1 MQLMTNRRFR
11 VPAFI
16 ALAATI
22 AMGQL
27 AVPRGAYAQAATAQ
41 APINTYN
48 ATHHPVVGRN
58 GMVATQ
64 NFLATRIGVDILR
77 QGGNAVDAGVA
88 VGLALAVTLPRAG
101 NVGGGGFI
109 LVHLAE
115 ENRTVVVDFRETA
128 PAAAHSDMFFGED
141 GEVDNEE
148 YRFSHKSSAIPAS
161 VAGFDHL
168 LREYGTMS
176 WREAAQPAIELARDG
191 MVVWED
197 LAVNLARS
205 KPRLSANPASRAKFY
220 KPDGS
225 NYEVGDLYRQPDLAW
240 TLEQIAEGGADA
252 FYKGEIARRIAA
264 DMAKHNGL
272 ITLDDLANYRVTER
286 EPVRGT
292 FRGYDI
298 AAMSAPSS
306 GGMHIVQMLNI
317 FENFP
322 LKEMGYGSADAMH
335 VMAESMKLAYAD
347 RSKYLGDPDYLDL
360 PVAALTSKDYAAEL
374 AKGISLSRARP
385 SSDVGPGN
393 LAPYESPET
402 THYSV
407 LDSEGNALVNTYT
420 LMFSYGSGVVIDG
433 TGILMNNNLGNF
445 TLRPDI
451 PDAFGLMGSA
461 DNQIAAG
468 TPAGKFD
475 DADHRAARGTAVPAD
490 REPGRKPHHHDQPAA
505 SGERARARHEHRR
518 RHGAAP
524 DAPPVV
530 SGPAGG
536 GERLQPR
543 CNPRAQGP
551 RSRRA
556 VQRRDG
562 EPADG
567 DVLRRTLLRL
577 RRPAPA
583 GGHGAGVLRGSAPDR
598 KRVARA
604 NPTQGNLT
612 G

>member
-11 VPAFI
+11 VPAFL

-22 AMGQL
+22 AMGGL
-27 AVPRGAYAQAATAQ
+27 ALPRGMEAQAATAQ

-115 ENRTVVVDFRETA
+115 ENRTVAVDFRETA
-128 PAAAHSDMFFGED
+128 PAAAYADMFFGED

-176 WREAAQPAIELARDG
+176 WREVAQPAIELARDG

-240 TLEQIAEGGADA
+240 TLEQIAEDGADA
-252 FYKGEIARRIAA
+252 FYKGEIARRIAS

-272 ITLDDLANYRVTER
+272 ITMEDLANYRVTER

-360 PVAALTSKDYAAEL
+360 PVGALTSKDYAAEL
-374 AKGISLSRARP
+374 SRGISLSRARP

-468 TPAGKFD
+468 RRPVSSMTPIIVLRDGQPFLLTGSPGGSRIITTNLQLLVNVLEHGMNIA
-475 DADHRAARGTAVPAD
+475 DATARPRMHHQWYPDRLEVESGFSPDVIRALRARG
-490 REPGRKPHHHDQPAA
+490 HDVQF
-505 SGERARARHEHRR
+505 S
-518 RHGAAP
+518 
-524 DAPPVV
+524 
-530 SGPAGG
+530 AGMG
-536 GERLQPR
+536 SLQTVMF
-543 CNPRAQGP
+543 
-551 RSRRA
+551 S
-556 VQRRDG
+556 DG
-562 EPADG
+562 LFYGYG
-567 DVLRRTLLRL
+567 DP
-577 RRPAPA
+577 RRP
-583 GGHGAGVLRGSAPDR
+583 GSMAL
-598 KRVARA
+598 
-604 NPTQGNLT
+604 GY
-612 G
+612 

>member
-1 MQLMTNRRFR
+1 MQLTTNRHFR
-11 VPAFI
+11 IPAFTV
-16 ALAATI
+16 LAAI
-22 AMGQL
+22 LAMGGL
-27 AVPRGAYAQAATAQ
+27 ALPRGMEAQAATAQ

-64 NFLATRIGVDILR
+64 NFLATQIGVDILR

-115 ENRTVVVDFRETA
+115 ENRTVVIDFRETA
-128 PAAAHSDMFFGED
+128 PAAAYSDMFFGED

-168 LREYGTMS
+168 L
-176 WREAAQPAIELARDG
+176 AQLRHHELARG
-191 MVVWED
+191 RPTRHRTG
-197 LAVNLARS
+197 ARRHGRVGGPGGE
-205 KPRLSANPASRAKFY
+205 PRPQQAPAQRQSRPRGPSSTSPTA
-220 KPDGS
+220 PTTRS
-225 NYEVGDLYRQPDLAW
+225 GDLYRQPDLAW

-252 FYKGEIARRIAA
+252 FYEGEIARRIAA

-272 ITLDDLANYRVTER
+272 ITMEDLANYRVTER

-322 LKEMGYGSADAMH
+322 LQEMGYGSADAMH

-374 AKGISLSRARP
+374 ARGISLSSARP

-468 TPAGKFD
+468 RRPVSSMTPIIVLRDGRPFLLTGSPGGSRIITTNLQLLVNVLEHGMNIA
-475 DADHRAARGTAVPAD
+475 DATARPRMHHQWYPDRLEVESGFSPDVIRLLRARG
-490 REPGRKPHHHDQPAA
+490 HDVQF
-505 SGERARARHEHRR
+505 S
-518 RHGAAP
+518 
-524 DAPPVV
+524 
-530 SGPAGG
+530 AGMG
-536 GERLQPR
+536 SLQTVMF
-543 CNPRAQGP
+543 
-551 RSRRA
+551 S
-556 VQRRDG
+556 DG
-562 EPADG
+562 LFYGYG
-567 DVLRRTLLRL
+567 DP
-577 RRPAPA
+577 RRP
-583 GGHGAGVLRGSAPDR
+583 GAMALGY
-598 KRVARA
+598 
-604 NPTQGNLT
+604 
-612 G
+612 

>member
-1 MQLMTNRRFR
+1 MQLTMNRRLR
-11 VPAFI
+11 VPVFTV
-16 ALAATI
+16 LAAI
-22 AMGQL
+22 VALGGL
-27 AVPRGAYAQAATAQ
+27 ALPRGMLAQAATAQ

-58 GMVATQ
+58 GMVSTQ
-64 NFLATRIGVDILR
+64 NFLATQIGVDILR

-101 NVGGGGFI
+101 NVGGGGFF
-109 LVHLAE
+109 LLHLAD
-115 ENRTVVVDFRETA
+115 ENRTVAVDFRETA
-128 PAAAHSDMFFGED
+128 PAAAYSDMFFGED

-148 YRFSHKSSAIPAS
+148 YRFTHKSSAIPAS

-168 LREYGTMS
+168 LRNYGTMS
-176 WREAAQPAIELARDG
+176 WREVAQPAIELARDG

-240 TLEQIAEGGADA
+240 TLEQVAEGGGDA
-252 FYKGEIARRIAA
+252 FYKGEIGRRIAA

-272 ITLDDLANYRVTER
+272 ITMEDLANYRVTER

-322 LKEMGYGSADAMH
+322 LKEMGYGSTDAMH

-374 AKGISLSRARP
+374 ARGISLSRARP
-385 SSDVGPGN
+385 SSDIGPGN

-402 THYSV
+402 THYSI

-468 TPAGKFD
+468 RRPVSSMTPIIVLRDGRPFLLTGSPGGSRIITTNLQLLVNVLEHGMNIA
-475 DADHRAARGTAVPAD
+475 DATARPRMHHQWYPDRLQVESGVSPDAIRMLRARGHDVQFSAGMGSLQTVMFSDGIFYGYAD
-490 REPGRKPHHHDQPAA
+490 P
-505 SGERARARHEHRR
+505 
-518 RHGAAP
+518 
-524 DAPPVV
+524 
-530 SGPAGG
+530 
-536 GERLQPR
+536 
-543 CNPRAQGP
+543 
-551 RSRRA
+551 
-556 VQRRDG
+556 
-562 EPADG
+562 
-567 DVLRRTLLRL
+567 
-577 RRPAPA
+577 RRP
-583 GGHGAGVLRGSAPDR
+583 GAMALGY
-598 KRVARA
+598 
-604 NPTQGNLT
+604 
-612 G
+612 

>member
-1 MQLMTNRRFR
+1 MHLTIRRPFA
-11 VPAFI
+11 VFAFI
-16 ALAATI
+16 SLAATI
-22 AMGQL
+22 AL
-27 AVPRGAYAQAATAQ
+27 ADLALPRAALAQAPAAQ

-48 ATHHPVVGRN
+48 AIHHPVVGRN
-58 GMVATQ
+58 GMVASQ
-64 NFLATRIGVDILR
+64 NFLATEIGVDILR
-77 QGGNAVDAGVA
+77 RGGNAIDAGVA

-109 LVHLAE
+109 LLHLAE

-128 PAAAHSDMFFGED
+128 PAAAHADMFFGED
-141 GEVDNEE
+141 GEVDNDE

-168 LREYGTMS
+168 LRNYGTMS
-176 WREAAQPAIELARDG
+176 WREVAQPAIDLARDG

-205 KPRLSANPASRAKFY
+205 KPRLSANPASRTKFY

-252 FYKGEIARRIAA
+252 FYRGEIARRIAG

-272 ITLDDLANYRVTER
+272 ITMDDLANYRVVER

-335 VMAESMKLAYAD
+335 IMAESMKLAYAD
-347 RSKYLGDPDYLDL
+347 RSKYLGDPDHLDL
-360 PVAALTSKDYAAEL
+360 PVAALTSKEYAAEL
-374 AKGISLSRARP
+374 ARGISLSSARP
-385 SSDVGPGN
+385 SSDIGPGN

-402 THYSV
+402 THYSI

-420 LMFSYGSGVVIDG
+420 LMFSYGSGVVIEG

-468 TPAGKFD
+468 RRPVSSMTPIIVLRDGRPFLLTGSPGGSRIITTNLQLLVNVLEHGMNIA
-475 DADHRAARGTAVPAD
+475 DATARPRMHHQWYPERLEVESGFSPDVIRALRARG
-490 REPGRKPHHHDQPAA
+490 HDVQF
-505 SGERARARHEHRR
+505 S
-518 RHGAAP
+518 
-524 DAPPVV
+524 
-530 SGPAGG
+530 AGMG
-536 GERLQPR
+536 SLQTVMF
-543 CNPRAQGP
+543 
-551 RSRRA
+551 S
-556 VQRRDG
+556 DG
-562 EPADG
+562 LFYGYG
-567 DVLRRTLLRL
+567 DP
-577 RRPAPA
+577 RRP
-583 GGHGAGVLRGSAPDR
+583 GAMALGY
-598 KRVARA
+598 
-604 NPTQGNLT
+604 
-612 G
+612 

>member
-1 MQLMTNRRFR
+1 MQLTTNRRLR
-11 VPAFI
+11 VPVFTV
-16 ALAATI
+16 LAAI
-22 AMGQL
+22 VAIGGL
-27 AVPRGAYAQAATAQ
+27 ALPRGMHAQAATAQ

-58 GMVATQ
+58 GMVSTQ
-64 NFLATRIGVDILR
+64 NFLATQIGVDILR

-88 VGLALAVTLPRAG
+88 VGLALAVALPRAG

-109 LVHLAE
+109 LLHLAE
-115 ENRTVVVDFRETA
+115 ENRTVAVDFRETA
-128 PAAAHSDMFFGED
+128 PAAAYSDMFFGED

-148 YRFSHKSSAIPAS
+148 YRFTHKSSAIPAS
-161 VAGFDHL
+161 VAGFDHI

-176 WREAAQPAIELARDG
+176 WREVAQPAIELARDG

-225 NYEVGDLYRQPDLAW
+225 NYEVGDQYRQPDLAW

-272 ITLDDLANYRVTER
+272 ITTEDLANYRVTER

-322 LKEMGYGSADAMH
+322 LKEMGYGSTDAMH

-360 PVAALTSKDYAAEL
+360 PVAALTSKAYAGEL
-374 AKGISLSRARP
+374 AKTISLSRARP
-385 SSDVGPGN
+385 SSDIGPGN

-402 THYSV
+402 THYSI

-468 TPAGKFD
+468 RRPVSSMTPIIVLRDGRPFLLTGSPGGSRIITTNLQLLVNVLEHGMNIA
-475 DADHRAARGTAVPAD
+475 DATARPRMHHQWYPDRLQVESGVSPDAIRMLRARGHDVRFSAGMGSLQTVMFSDGIFYGYAD
-490 REPGRKPHHHDQPAA
+490 P
-505 SGERARARHEHRR
+505 
-518 RHGAAP
+518 
-524 DAPPVV
+524 
-530 SGPAGG
+530 
-536 GERLQPR
+536 
-543 CNPRAQGP
+543 
-551 RSRRA
+551 
-556 VQRRDG
+556 
-562 EPADG
+562 
-567 DVLRRTLLRL
+567 
-577 RRPAPA
+577 RRP
-583 GGHGAGVLRGSAPDR
+583 GAMALGY
-598 KRVARA
+598 
-604 NPTQGNLT
+604 
-612 G
+612 

>member
-1 MQLMTNRRFR
+1 MQLTTHRRLK
-11 VPAFI
+11 VPVFTV
-16 ALAATI
+16 LAAIVAIGGLT
-22 AMGQL
+22 L
-27 AVPRGAYAQAATAQ
+27 PRGMLAQAATAQ

-58 GMVATQ
+58 GMVSSQ
-64 NFLATRIGVDILR
+64 NFLATQIGVDILR

-101 NVGGGGFI
+101 NVGGGGFF
-109 LVHLAE
+109 LLHLAE
-115 ENRTVVVDFRETA
+115 ENRTVAVDFRETA
-128 PAAAHSDMFFGED
+128 PAAAYSDMFFGED

-148 YRFSHKSSAIPAS
+148 YRFTHKSSAIPAS

-168 LREYGTMS
+168 LRNYGTMS
-176 WREAAQPAIELARDG
+176 WREVAQPAIELARDG

-220 KPDGS
+220 RPDGS

-240 TLEQIAEGGADA
+240 TLEQVAEGGGDA

-272 ITLDDLANYRVTER
+272 ITMEDLANYRVTER

-360 PVAALTSKDYAAEL
+360 PVAALTSKAYAAEL
-374 AKGISLSRARP
+374 AKSISLSRARP
-385 SSDVGPGN
+385 SSEVGPGN

-468 TPAGKFD
+468 RRPVSSMTPIIVLRDGRPVLLTGSPGGSRIITTNLQLLVNVLEHGMNIA
-475 DADHRAARGTAVPAD
+475 DATARPRMHHQWYPDRLEVESGVSPDAIRMLRARGHDVQFSAGMGSLQTVMFSDGIFYGYAD
-490 REPGRKPHHHDQPAA
+490 P
-505 SGERARARHEHRR
+505 
-518 RHGAAP
+518 
-524 DAPPVV
+524 
-530 SGPAGG
+530 
-536 GERLQPR
+536 
-543 CNPRAQGP
+543 
-551 RSRRA
+551 
-556 VQRRDG
+556 
-562 EPADG
+562 
-567 DVLRRTLLRL
+567 
-577 RRPAPA
+577 RRP
-583 GGHGAGVLRGSAPDR
+583 GAMALGY
-598 KRVARA
+598 
-604 NPTQGNLT
+604 
-612 G
+612 

>member
-1 MQLMTNRRFR
+1 MSRRIAR
-11 VPAFI
+11 IVVPAV
-16 ALAATI
+16 LAAT
-22 AMGQL
+22 L
-27 AVPRGAYAQAATAQ
+27 ALGVLALPPGALAQAAPAQ

-48 ATHHPVVGRN
+48 AIHHPVVGRN
-58 GMVATQ
+58 GMVASQ

-77 QGGNAVDAGVA
+77 QGGNAIDAGVA

-109 LVHLAE
+109 LLHLAE
-115 ENRTVVVDFRETA
+115 ENRTVAVDFRETA
-128 PAAAHSDMFFGED
+128 PAAAHSDMFFGGD
-141 GEVDNEE
+141 GEVDDDE

-168 LREYGTMS
+168 LRNYGTMS
-176 WREAAQPAIELARDG
+176 WREVAEPAIELAREG

-205 KPRLSANPASRAKFY
+205 KARLTANPASRAKFY

-225 NYEVGDLYRQPDLAW
+225 NYEVGDVYRQPDLAW

-252 FYKGEIARRIAA
+252 FYGGEIARRIAD

-272 ITLDDLANYRVTER
+272 ITMEDLANYRVIER

-292 FRGYDI
+292 FRGYGI

-335 VMAESMKLAYAD
+335 VMAESMRLAYAD
-347 RSKYLGDPDYLDL
+347 RSKYLGDPDHLDL

-374 AKGISLSRARP
+374 AKTISLSRARP
-385 SSDVGPGN
+385 SAEVGPGN

-468 TPAGKFD
+468 RRPVSSMTPIIVLREGRPFLLTGSPGGSRIITTNLQLLVNVLEHGMNIA
-475 DADHRAARGTAVPAD
+475 DATARPRMHHQWYPDRLEVESGFSPDVIRALRARG
-490 REPGRKPHHHDQPAA
+490 HDVQF
-505 SGERARARHEHRR
+505 S
-518 RHGAAP
+518 
-524 DAPPVV
+524 
-530 SGPAGG
+530 AGMG
-536 GERLQPR
+536 SLQT
-543 CNPRAQGP
+543 
-551 RSRRA
+551 
-556 VQRRDG
+556 VMF
-562 EPADG
+562 ADG
-567 DVLRRTLLRL
+567 LFYGYGDP
-577 RRPAPA
+577 RRP
-583 GGHGAGVLRGSAPDR
+583 GAMALGY
-598 KRVARA
+598 
-604 NPTQGNLT
+604 
-612 G
+612 

>member
-1 MQLMTNRRFR
+1 MHSMTRRPLARGFAAL
-11 VPAFI
+11 AFAVLAAAAVLPGI
-16 ALAATI
+16 ALPGAA
-22 AMGQL
+22 L
-27 AVPRGAYAQAATAQ
+27 AQAPTAQ

-48 ATHHPVVGRN
+48 AIHHPVVGRN
-58 GMVATQ
+58 GMVASQ
-64 NFLATRIGVDILR
+64 NFLATQIGVDILR
-77 QGGNAVDAGVA
+77 RGGNAIDAGVA

-115 ENRTVVVDFRETA
+115 ENRTVAIDFRETA
-128 PAAAHSDMFFGED
+128 PAAAHSDMFFGPD

-168 LREYGTMS
+168 LRNYGTMS
-176 WREAAQPAIELARDG
+176 WREVAQPAIDLARDG

-220 KPDGS
+220 KADGS
-225 NYEVGDLYRQPDLAW
+225 NYEVGDVYRQPDLAW
-240 TLEQIAEGGADA
+240 TLEQVAEGGADA
-252 FYKGEIARRIAA
+252 FYRGEIARRIAD

-272 ITLDDLANYRVTER
+272 ITMEDLANYRVVER

-347 RSKYLGDPDYLDL
+347 RSKYLGDPDHLDL
-360 PVAALTSKDYAAEL
+360 PVAALTSKDYAAGL
-374 AKGISLSRARP
+374 ARGISLSSARP
-385 SSDVGPGN
+385 SSDIGPGN

-420 LMFSYGSGVVIDG
+420 LMFSYGSGVVIEG

-468 TPAGKFD
+468 RRPVSSMTPIIVLRDGRPFLLTGSPGGSRIITTNLQLLVNVLEHGMNIA
-475 DADHRAARGTAVPAD
+475 DATARPRMHHQWYPDRLEVESGFSPDVIRALRARG
-490 REPGRKPHHHDQPAA
+490 HDVQF
-505 SGERARARHEHRR
+505 STGM
-518 RHGAAP
+518 G
-524 DAPPVV
+524 
-530 SGPAGG
+530 S
-536 GERLQPR
+536 LQTVMF
-543 CNPRAQGP
+543 
-551 RSRRA
+551 S
-556 VQRRDG
+556 DG
-562 EPADG
+562 LFYGYG
-567 DVLRRTLLRL
+567 DP
-577 RRPAPA
+577 RRP
-583 GGHGAGVLRGSAPDR
+583 GAMALGY
-598 KRVARA
+598 
-604 NPTQGNLT
+604 
-612 G
+612 

>member
-1 MQLMTNRRFR
+1 MQLTTNRRFR
-11 VPAFI
+11 VPAFL

-22 AMGQL
+22 AMGGL
-27 AVPRGAYAQAATAQ
+27 ALPRGMEAQAATAQ

-115 ENRTVVVDFRETA
+115 ENRTVAVDFRETA
-128 PAAAHSDMFFGED
+128 PAAAYADMFFGED

-176 WREAAQPAIELARDG
+176 WREVAQPAIELARDG

-240 TLEQIAEGGADA
+240 TLEQIAEDGADA
-252 FYKGEIARRIAA
+252 FYKGEIARRIAS

-272 ITLDDLANYRVTER
+272 ITMEDLANYRVTER

-360 PVAALTSKDYAAEL
+360 PVGALTSKDYAAEL
-374 AKGISLSRARP
+374 SRGISLSRARP
-385 SSDVGPGN
+385 SSDVGPGD

-468 TPAGKFD
+468 RRPVSSMTPIIVLRDGQPFLLTGSPGGSRIITTNLQLLVNVLEHGMNIA
-475 DADHRAARGTAVPAD
+475 DATARPRMHHQWYPDRLEVESGFSPDVIRALRARG
-490 REPGRKPHHHDQPAA
+490 HDVQF
-505 SGERARARHEHRR
+505 S
-518 RHGAAP
+518 
-524 DAPPVV
+524 
-530 SGPAGG
+530 AGMG
-536 GERLQPR
+536 SLQTVMF
-543 CNPRAQGP
+543 
-551 RSRRA
+551 S
-556 VQRRDG
+556 DG
-562 EPADG
+562 LFYGYG
-567 DVLRRTLLRL
+567 DP
-577 RRPAPA
+577 RRP
-583 GGHGAGVLRGSAPDR
+583 GSMAL
-598 KRVARA
+598 
-604 NPTQGNLT
+604 GY
-612 G
+612 

>member
-1 MQLMTNRRFR
+1 MQLTTHRRLR
-11 VPAFI
+11 VPVFTV
-16 ALAATI
+16 LAAIVAIGGLT
-22 AMGQL
+22 L
-27 AVPRGAYAQAATAQ
+27 PRGMLAQAATAQ

-58 GMVATQ
+58 GMVSSQ
-64 NFLATRIGVDILR
+64 NFLATQIGVDILR

-101 NVGGGGFI
+101 NVGGGGFF
-109 LVHLAE
+109 LLHLAE
-115 ENRTVVVDFRETA
+115 ENRTVAVDFRETA
-128 PAAAHSDMFFGED
+128 PAAAYSDMFFGED

-148 YRFSHKSSAIPAS
+148 YRFTHKSSAIPAS

-168 LREYGTMS
+168 LRNYGTMS
-176 WREAAQPAIELARDG
+176 WREVAQPAIELARDG

-220 KPDGS
+220 RPDGS

-240 TLEQIAEGGADA
+240 TLEQVAAGGADA

-272 ITLDDLANYRVTER
+272 ITMEDLANYRVTER

-360 PVAALTSKDYAAEL
+360 PVAALTSKAYAAEL
-374 AKGISLSRARP
+374 AKSISLSRARP
-385 SSDVGPGN
+385 SSEVGPGN

-468 TPAGKFD
+468 RRPVSSMTPIIVLRDGRPVLLTGSPGGSRIITTNLQLLVNVLEHGMNIA
-475 DADHRAARGTAVPAD
+475 DATARPRMHHQWYPDRLEVESGVSPDAIRMLRARGHDVQFSAGMGSLQTVMFSDGIFYGYAD
-490 REPGRKPHHHDQPAA
+490 P
-505 SGERARARHEHRR
+505 
-518 RHGAAP
+518 
-524 DAPPVV
+524 
-530 SGPAGG
+530 
-536 GERLQPR
+536 
-543 CNPRAQGP
+543 
-551 RSRRA
+551 
-556 VQRRDG
+556 
-562 EPADG
+562 
-567 DVLRRTLLRL
+567 
-577 RRPAPA
+577 RRP
-583 GGHGAGVLRGSAPDR
+583 GAMALGY
-598 KRVARA
+598 
-604 NPTQGNLT
+604 
-612 G
+612 

>member
-1 MQLMTNRRFR
+1 MQLTTNRRFR
-11 VPAFI
+11 VPAFL

-22 AMGQL
+22 AMGGL
-27 AVPRGAYAQAATAQ
+27 ALPRGMEAQAATAQ

-115 ENRTVVVDFRETA
+115 ENRTVAVDFRETA
-128 PAAAHSDMFFGED
+128 PAAAYADMFFGED

-176 WREAAQPAIELARDG
+176 WREVAQPAIELARDG

-240 TLEQIAEGGADA
+240 TLEQIAEDGADA
-252 FYKGEIARRIAA
+252 FYKGEIARRIAS

-272 ITLDDLANYRVTER
+272 ITMEDLANYRVTER

-360 PVAALTSKDYAAEL
+360 PVGALTSKDYAAEL
-374 AKGISLSRARP
+374 SRGISLSRARP

-468 TPAGKFD
+468 RRPVSSMTPIIVLRDGRPFLLTGSPGGSRIITTNLQLLVNVLEHGMNIA
-475 DADHRAARGTAVPAD
+475 DATARPRMHHQWYPDRLEVESGFSPDVIRALRARG
-490 REPGRKPHHHDQPAA
+490 HDVQF
-505 SGERARARHEHRR
+505 S
-518 RHGAAP
+518 
-524 DAPPVV
+524 
-530 SGPAGG
+530 AGMG
-536 GERLQPR
+536 SLQTVMF
-543 CNPRAQGP
+543 
-551 RSRRA
+551 S
-556 VQRRDG
+556 DG
-562 EPADG
+562 LFYGYG
-567 DVLRRTLLRL
+567 DP
-577 RRPAPA
+577 RRP
-583 GGHGAGVLRGSAPDR
+583 GSMAL
-598 KRVARA
+598 
-604 NPTQGNLT
+604 GY
-612 G
+612 

>member
-1 MQLMTNRRFR
+1 MQLTTNRRLRAPVFT
-11 VPAFI
+11 V
-16 ALAATI
+16 LAAI
-22 AMGQL
+22 VALGGL
-27 AVPRGAYAQAATAQ
+27 ALPRGMLAQAATAQ

-58 GMVATQ
+58 GMVSTQ
-64 NFLATRIGVDILR
+64 NFLATQIGVDILR

-101 NVGGGGFI
+101 NVGGGGFF
-109 LVHLAE
+109 LLHLAD
-115 ENRTVVVDFRETA
+115 ENRTVAVDFRETA
-128 PAAAHSDMFFGED
+128 PAAAYSDMFFGED

-148 YRFSHKSSAIPAS
+148 YRFTHKSSAIPAS

-168 LREYGTMS
+168 LRNYGTMS
-176 WREAAQPAIELARDG
+176 WREVAQPAIELARDG

-240 TLEQIAEGGADA
+240 TLEQVAQGGGDA

-272 ITLDDLANYRVTER
+272 ITMEDLANYRVTER

-322 LKEMGYGSADAMH
+322 LKEMGYGSTDAMH

-360 PVAALTSKDYAAEL
+360 PVAALTSKAYAGEL
-374 AKGISLSRARP
+374 AKTISLSRARP
-385 SSDVGPGN
+385 SSDIGPGN

-402 THYSV
+402 THYSI

-468 TPAGKFD
+468 RRPVSSMTPIIVLRDGRPFLLTGSPGGSRIITTNLQLLVNVLEHGMNIA
-475 DADHRAARGTAVPAD
+475 DATARPRMHHQWYPDRLQVESGVSPDAIRMLRARGHDVQFSAGMGSLQTVMFSDGIFYGYAD
-490 REPGRKPHHHDQPAA
+490 P
-505 SGERARARHEHRR
+505 
-518 RHGAAP
+518 
-524 DAPPVV
+524 
-530 SGPAGG
+530 
-536 GERLQPR
+536 
-543 CNPRAQGP
+543 
-551 RSRRA
+551 
-556 VQRRDG
+556 
-562 EPADG
+562 
-567 DVLRRTLLRL
+567 
-577 RRPAPA
+577 RRP
-583 GGHGAGVLRGSAPDR
+583 GAMALGY
-598 KRVARA
+598 
-604 NPTQGNLT
+604 
-612 G
+612 

>member
-1 MQLMTNRRFR
+1 MQLTTNRRLRAPVFT
-11 VPAFI
+11 V
-16 ALAATI
+16 LAAI
-22 AMGQL
+22 VALGGL
-27 AVPRGAYAQAATAQ
+27 ALPRGMLAQAATAQ

-58 GMVATQ
+58 GMVSTQ
-64 NFLATRIGVDILR
+64 NFLATQIGVDILR

-101 NVGGGGFI
+101 NVGGGGFF
-109 LVHLAE
+109 LLHLAD
-115 ENRTVVVDFRETA
+115 ENRTVAVDFRETA
-128 PAAAHSDMFFGED
+128 PAAAYSDMFFGED

-148 YRFSHKSSAIPAS
+148 YRFTHKSSAIPAS

-168 LREYGTMS
+168 LRNYGTMS
-176 WREAAQPAIELARDG
+176 WREVAQPAIELARDG

-240 TLEQIAEGGADA
+240 TLEQVAEGGGDA

-272 ITLDDLANYRVTER
+272 ITMEDLANYRVTER

-322 LKEMGYGSADAMH
+322 LKEMGYGSTDAMH

-360 PVAALTSKDYAAEL
+360 PVAALTSKAYAGEL
-374 AKGISLSRARP
+374 AKTISLSRARP
-385 SSDVGPGN
+385 SSDIGPGN

-402 THYSV
+402 THYSI

-468 TPAGKFD
+468 RRPVSSMTPIIVLRDGRPFLLTGSPGGSRIITTNLQLLVNVLEHGMNIA
-475 DADHRAARGTAVPAD
+475 DATARPRMHHQWYPDRLQVESGVSPDAIRMLRARGHDVQFSAGMGSLQTVMFSDGIFYGYAD
-490 REPGRKPHHHDQPAA
+490 P
-505 SGERARARHEHRR
+505 
-518 RHGAAP
+518 
-524 DAPPVV
+524 
-530 SGPAGG
+530 
-536 GERLQPR
+536 
-543 CNPRAQGP
+543 
-551 RSRRA
+551 
-556 VQRRDG
+556 
-562 EPADG
+562 
-567 DVLRRTLLRL
+567 
-577 RRPAPA
+577 RRP
-583 GGHGAGVLRGSAPDR
+583 GAMALGY
-598 KRVARA
+598 
-604 NPTQGNLT
+604 
-612 G
+612 

>member
-1 MQLMTNRRFR
+1 MQLTTNRRLRDPVFT
-11 VPAFI
+11 V
-16 ALAATI
+16 LAAI
-22 AMGQL
+22 VAIGGL
-27 AVPRGAYAQAATAQ
+27 ALPRGMHAQAATAQ

-58 GMVATQ
+58 GMVSTQ
-64 NFLATRIGVDILR
+64 NFLATQIGVDILR

-101 NVGGGGFI
+101 NVGGGGFF
-109 LVHLAE
+109 LLHLAD
-115 ENRTVVVDFRETA
+115 ENRTVAVDFRETA
-128 PAAAHSDMFFGED
+128 PAAAYSDMFFGED

-148 YRFSHKSSAIPAS
+148 YRFTHKSSAIPAS

-168 LREYGTMS
+168 LRNYGTMS
-176 WREAAQPAIELARDG
+176 WREVAQPAIELARDG

-264 DMAKHNGL
+264 DMAKYNGL
-272 ITLDDLANYRVTER
+272 ITMEDLANYRVTER

-322 LKEMGYGSADAMH
+322 LKEMGYGSTDAMH

-360 PVAALTSKDYAAEL
+360 PVAALTSKAYAGEL
-374 AKGISLSRARP
+374 AKTISLSRARP
-385 SSDVGPGN
+385 SSDIGPGN

-402 THYSV
+402 THYSI

-468 TPAGKFD
+468 RRPVSSMTPIIVLRDGRPFLLTGSPGGSRIITTNLQLLVNVLEHGMNIA
-475 DADHRAARGTAVPAD
+475 DATARPRMHHQWYPDRLQVESGVSPDAIRMLRARGHDVQFSAGMGSLQTVMFSDGIFYGYAD
-490 REPGRKPHHHDQPAA
+490 P
-505 SGERARARHEHRR
+505 
-518 RHGAAP
+518 
-524 DAPPVV
+524 
-530 SGPAGG
+530 
-536 GERLQPR
+536 
-543 CNPRAQGP
+543 
-551 RSRRA
+551 
-556 VQRRDG
+556 
-562 EPADG
+562 
-567 DVLRRTLLRL
+567 
-577 RRPAPA
+577 RRP
-583 GGHGAGVLRGSAPDR
+583 GAMALGY
-598 KRVARA
+598 
-604 NPTQGNLT
+604 
-612 G
+612 